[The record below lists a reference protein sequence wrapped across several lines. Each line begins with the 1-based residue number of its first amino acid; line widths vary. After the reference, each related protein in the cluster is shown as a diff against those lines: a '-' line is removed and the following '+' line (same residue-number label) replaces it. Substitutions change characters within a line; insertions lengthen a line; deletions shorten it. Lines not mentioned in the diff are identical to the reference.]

1 MRICL
6 YSGTVLPKLGG
17 QEAVVDAL
25 ARQFAAM
32 GHEPFVAAPH
42 PKWPI
47 RADDA
52 SLPYPVLRHPRF
64 FSTRRLVAWYRLW
77 LLRFH
82 QQHHF
87 DVVHCH
93 DVYPTG
99 YLAALLRDRMRTP
112 IVITSHGG
120 DVREG
125 NVRLSKPGMRPRF
138 EFAVRSADALIS
150 IGRFTE
156 RGFLQLGA
164 EVKKIVS
171 IPNGVDLEPFR
182 KPAARPMGLDSAIV
196 AGRYALFLGRLAK
209 RKGVDTLLEAMS
221 RLTGA
226 VAGQLVIAGSGQE
239 QAAILQQIDQLRLR
253 DRVRLVGRVDAEA
266 KTYLLQN
273 AVCTVM
279 PSRGWEAFPLVVL
292 ESYAA
297 GRPVIASR
305 IAGLEDLVQHEKT
318 GLLFAEESPADL
330 AAALQRM
337 FCEEDWARSL
347 SDAAQRAVADYGW
360 PIIAQRHVEL
370 YQRLAAGRGAERSA
384 GSER

>member
-93 DVYPTG
+93 DAYPTG

-221 RLTGA
+221 RLTGTG
-226 VAGQLVIAGSGQE
+226 AGGG
-239 QAAILQQIDQLRLR
+239 
-253 DRVRLVGRVDAEA
+253 
-266 KTYLLQN
+266 
-273 AVCTVM
+273 
-279 PSRGWEAFPLVVL
+279 
-292 ESYAA
+292 
-297 GRPVIASR
+297 
-305 IAGLEDLVQHEKT
+305 
-318 GLLFAEESPADL
+318 
-330 AAALQRM
+330 
-337 FCEEDWARSL
+337 
-347 SDAAQRAVADYGW
+347 
-360 PIIAQRHVEL
+360 
-370 YQRLAAGRGAERSA
+370 
-384 GSER
+384 

>member
-1 MRICL
+1 MGIDRHQDN
-6 YSGTVLPKLGG
+6 LGAG
-17 QEAVVDAL
+17 IV
-25 ARQFAAM
+25 
-32 GHEPFVAAPH
+32 
-42 PKWPI
+42 
-47 RADDA
+47 
-52 SLPYPVLRHPRF
+52 RHGG
-64 FSTRRLVAWYRLW
+64 RRLCA
-77 LLRFH
+77 
-82 QQHHF
+82 
-87 DVVHCH
+87 
-93 DVYPTG
+93 
-99 YLAALLRDRMRTP
+99 
-112 IVITSHGG
+112 
-120 DVREG
+120 
-125 NVRLSKPGMRPRF
+125 
-138 EFAVRSADALIS
+138 AVRV
-150 IGRFTE
+150 GE
-156 RGFLQLGA
+156 GLQ
-164 EVKKIVS
+164 S
-171 IPNGVDLEPFR
+171 
-182 KPAARPMGLDSAIV
+182 
-196 AGRYALFLGRLAK
+196 
-209 RKGVDTLLEAMS
+209 
-221 RLTGA
+221 
-226 VAGQLVIAGSGQE
+226 
-239 QAAILQQIDQLRLR
+239 
-253 DRVRLVGRVDAEA
+253 RVRLVGRVDAEA

>member
-25 ARQFAAM
+25 ARQFVAL
-32 GHEPFVAAPH
+32 GHQPFVVAPH
-42 PKWPI
+42 PKPPI

-64 FSTRRLVAWYRLW
+64 FSTRRLVSWYRLW

-82 QQHHF
+82 QQYHF
-87 DVVHCH
+87 DVIHCH
-93 DVYPTG
+93 DTYPTA
-99 YLAALLRDRMRTP
+99 YLAALLRDRMRIP
-112 IVITSHGG
+112 ILITSHGG

-125 NVRLSKPGMRPRF
+125 NTRLSKPGMRPRF
-138 EFAVRSADALIS
+138 ELAVRSAEALIS

-164 EVKKIVS
+164 EPKQIIS

-182 KPAARPMGLDSAIV
+182 QPMARPPGLNV
-196 AGRYALFLGRLAK
+196 PQRYALFLGRLAK
-209 RKGVDTLLEAMS
+209 RKGIDTLLEAMG
-221 RLTGA
+221 RLSE
-226 VAGQLVIAGSGQE
+226 GQLVIAGSGEE
-239 QAAILQQIDQLRLR
+239 QGAIQQQIDRLGLR
-253 DRVRLVGRVDAEA
+253 DRVQMVGRVDGEA

-279 PSRGWEAFPLVVL
+279 PSRGWEAFPLVML

-318 GLLFAEESPADL
+318 GLLFTEESSQEL

-337 FCEEDWARSL
+337 FGDENWAKSM
-347 SDAAQRAVADYGW
+347 SGAAKAAAADYGW
-360 PIIAQRHVEL
+360 PVIARRHLDL
-370 YQRLAAGRGAERSA
+370 YQKLMDRRPARPQP
-384 GSER
+384 